1 MRNAKQV
8 FQFAVTREWVKS
20 NPLKSFRCA
29 YKHPYR
35 ETLSQEEIF
44 SLINC
49 EFATSDL
56 TEARDIFIFSCYT
69 AFAYQEAYDLTP
81 DCIITGM
88 DKKKWAVIVRQKTG
102 EKEMVPLLPPALAI
116 IEKYKNDARCIAND
130 KLLPVRSNQE
140 YNRVLKR
147 VAKIAGIKKHL
158 NTHIARH
165 TFATT
170 ITMENDVPIETISK
184 IMGHTS
190 IRTTQIYTKVSLK
203 KLSNNMNELSAKL
216 FPASNNKKVA
226 N

>member
-1 MRNAKQV
+1 
-8 FQFAVTREWVKS
+8 
-20 NPLKSFRCA
+20 
-29 YKHPYR
+29 
-35 ETLSQEEIF
+35 
-44 SLINC
+44 
-49 EFATSDL
+49 
-56 TEARDIFIFSCYT
+56 
-69 AFAYQEAYDLTP
+69 
-81 DCIITGM
+81 
-88 DKKKWAVIVRQKTG
+88 
-102 EKEMVPLLPPALAI
+102 MVPLLPPALAI